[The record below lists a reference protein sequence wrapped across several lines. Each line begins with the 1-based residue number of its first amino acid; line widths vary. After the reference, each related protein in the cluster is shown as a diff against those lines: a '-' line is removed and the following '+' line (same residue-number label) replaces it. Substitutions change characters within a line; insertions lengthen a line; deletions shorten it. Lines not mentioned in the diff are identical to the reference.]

1 MIVAL
6 AMAAASVPSVAEM
19 KWQRRVLVVAA
30 PSARDPALAAQ
41 RNALR
46 GWQRGAEDRDVQVVE
61 VIGDRVTG
69 ARDAAS
75 ALRIRLQLPT
85 KRFAVVLIGKDG
97 HVALR
102 SGEPVL
108 AETLQGRIDAMTMR
122 RAGQR

>member
-1 MIVAL
+1 M
-6 AMAAASVPSVAEM
+6 
-19 KWQRRVLVVAA
+19 
-30 PSARDPALAAQ
+30 
-41 RNALR
+41 
-46 GWQRGAEDRDVQVVE
+46 QVVE

-108 AETLQGRIDAMTMR
+108 AETLQGRIDAMPMR